1 MLYAR
6 VMQSIQTILEYDS
19 NLLFL
24 APTGWGKTTLLLD
37 LAKNTEKSIVYL
49 SPLRALANEFH
60 VRCLENKL
68 SSFAPRKMKELNQ
81 AIKGGLNFK
90 LFVLTVEI
98 ISEEILGDLLED
110 KIIVFDEFHLFYY
123 WGKSF
128 RPKLMEIS
136 ETVMGNSLPA
146 LLLTATASEE
156 VVEFWKSKTN
166 GYENRYLMNLGNQQ
180 IKKEPKSFYLIPK
193 KDWAFKH
200 LELSMPGIKLVFCQY
215 RQEAKGLAD
224 TYNQKGFTALSC
236 VSGEV
241 EEFQRQMSVSVKIDY
256 IFCTSTLSHGV
267 NLPEISWLY
276 ITYKVDSLDMW
287 LQMAGRAGRRGEEF
301 CLISRQ
307 RGKRSYPQAIISLF
321 NFLCHYGVK
330 KIGRVIHAL
339 RRHYH
344 S

>member
-1 MLYAR
+1 
-6 VMQSIQTILEYDS
+6 MQSIQTILEHDS

-60 VRCLENKL
+60 IRCLENNL
-68 SSFAPRKMKELNQ
+68 SSFAPKKMKELSH
-81 AIKGGLNFK
+81 AITTGLNFK

-98 ISEEILGDLLED
+98 IGDEIIGELLED
-110 KIIVFDEFHLFYY
+110 KVVVFDEFHLFYY

-128 RPKLMEIS
+128 RPKLLEIS
-136 ETVMGNSLPA
+136 EIVMGTSSPA

-156 VVEFWKSKTN
+156 VIEFWKDSTL
-166 GYENRYLMNLGNQQ
+166 GYENRFLMNLGNQR
-180 IKKEPKSFYLIPK
+180 IKKEPKSFYFCPK
-193 KDWAFKH
+193 KQWAYKH
-200 LELSMPGIKLVFCQY
+200 LELAMPGIKLVFCKY
-215 RQEAKGLAD
+215 RQEAKALAS
-224 TYNQKGFTALSC
+224 TYKAKGYIALSC

-241 EEFQRQMSVSVKIDY
+241 EEFQSELTKCEKIDF

-287 LQMAGRAGRRGEEF
+287 LQMAGRAGRRGEDF
-301 CLISRQ
+301 CLISAQ
-307 RGKRSYPQAIISLF
+307 KGKRTKAQAVISLF
-321 NFLCHYGVK
+321 YFLCHYGGK
-330 KIGRVIHAL
+330 KIGRTIHAL